1 MERLQLS
8 INFEIPGCMKKSAF
22 RSNKKYF
29 HVSLEYR
36 TQNLLK
42 DLAWI
47 FIQKKV
53 AENAEKYEIEIQA
66 LTMMD
71 THIHLLI
78 SNFENKENF
87 FCASLQS
94 SIFKTDNLE
103 NLSEPIL
110 NYSQYLNTY
119 KYIYR
124 NPVEAGLC
132 KNAEEY
138 PYSSLYYLLGKGFLH
153 CQVYDHLGLIQNPI
167 HILKWLNQN
176 IDYKISQLK
185 LLRQESSF
193 SM

>member
-1 MERLQLS
+1 M
-8 INFEIPGCMKKSAF
+8 FK
-22 RSNKKYF
+22 
-29 HVSLEYR
+29 
-36 TQNLLK
+36 NLDWL
-42 DLAWI
+42 

-53 AENAEKYEIEIQA
+53 SEYAAKFDVEIQA

-78 SNFENKENF
+78 SNFENKENY
-87 FCASLQS
+87 FCESLQN
-94 SIFKTDNLE
+94 SIFKTDNME
-103 NLSEPIL
+103 NLAEPIL

-132 KNAEEY
+132 NKVEDY
-138 PYSSLYYLLGKGFLH
+138 RFSSLYYLIGKGFLYCH
-153 CQVYDHLGLIQNPI
+153 VIDHLGLIQNPI

-185 LLRQESSF
+185 LLRQDNSL